1 MVVMNNLNLHIDNFL
16 NYIRFEKGLADNT
29 IDSYSRDLISFCEYL
44 DKKKINNVEDLN
56 QSVIENYIVCLSK
69 DNYKLTTIHRKTACI
84 RGFIK
89 YLVLE
94 RVIEKN
100 IAKNIKTQ
108 KPPRRLP
115 KACDIFEVEKLLNA
129 PKDNELGIRDRAML
143 EVLYA
148 CGLRVS
154 ELINIGINDIDVQNK
169 IIRVFG
175 KGSKERFIPIGDVAI
190 YYVNEYL
197 IKTRNVLNKA
207 KSRFLFL
214 TRYGKPMSRM
224 MFWKI
229 IRKYALEVGIKTEI
243 TPHTL
248 RHSFAT
254 HLLERGADL
263 RALQEM
269 LGHSSIATTE
279 VYTHISNDELK
290 MIFKTSH
297 PRA

>member
-56 QSVIENYIVCLSK
+56 QSIIENYIVCLSK

-154 ELINIGINDIDVQNK
+154 ELINIGINDIDMQNK

-190 YYVNEYL
+190 YYVKEYL
-197 IKTRNVLNKA
+197 IKERNVLNKA
-207 KSRFLFL
+207 KSQFLFL

-229 IRKYALEVGIKTEI
+229 IRKYALEAGIKTEI